1 MQFLKLFYY
10 KDNLPSGSKVFVMP
24 MDIATVRN
32 TNANVAVP
40 SWDDTLA
47 QSLSAGIF
55 PGFIITMTRIQ
66 K

>member
-1 MQFLKLFYY
+1 
-10 KDNLPSGSKVFVMP
+10 MP

-55 PGFIITMTRIQ
+55 PGFIITTTCIQ